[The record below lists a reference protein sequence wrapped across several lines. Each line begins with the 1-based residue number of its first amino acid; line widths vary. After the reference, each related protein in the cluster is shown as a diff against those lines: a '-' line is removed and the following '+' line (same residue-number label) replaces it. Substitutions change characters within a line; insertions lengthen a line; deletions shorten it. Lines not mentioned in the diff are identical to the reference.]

1 MRVPWQPPN
10 RKHSRLINE
19 IVMEE
24 ESDEDGHNGYISH
37 FELYMEAMQQAGA
50 DVGLAH
56 KFAAALADGR
66 PALDALKELEAPS
79 AVQQFVAN
87 TLDIA
92 QHSTTSE
99 VCAAFFFGREELIPG
114 LFKKLLDS
122 LRSHAVSVD
131 RLDFYMDRHMT
142 MDADRH
148 GPMARALLL
157 DLCGNSEERCLAAQA
172 SAKKCLLAR
181 LALWDGVVHA
191 IREKN
196 L

>member
-10 RKHSRLINE
+10 RKHARLINE

-24 ESDEDGHNGYISH
+24 ESDEDGHGGYISH
-37 FELYMEAMQQAGA
+37 FEMYMEAMQQAGA
-50 DVGLAH
+50 DVGLAR
-56 KFAAALADGR
+56 KFAAALAEDR
-66 PALDALKELEAPS
+66 PALHALEELKAPS
-79 AVQQFVAN
+79 EVQQFVAN

-92 QHSTTSE
+92 EHGTTSE

-114 LFKKLLDS
+114 LFQKLLES

-131 RLDFYMDRHMT
+131 RLNFYMERHMT
-142 MDADRH
+142 VDADRH

-157 DLCGNSEERCLAAQA
+157 DLCGNSEEHCRAAQA
-172 SAKKCLLAR
+172 SAKRCLLAR
-181 LALWDGVVHA
+181 IALWDGVVHA
-191 IREKN
+191 IQES